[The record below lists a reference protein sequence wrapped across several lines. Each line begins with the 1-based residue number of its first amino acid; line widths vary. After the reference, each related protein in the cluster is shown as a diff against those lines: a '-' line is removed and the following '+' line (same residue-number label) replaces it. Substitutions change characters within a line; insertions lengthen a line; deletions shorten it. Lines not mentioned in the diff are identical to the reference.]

1 MARDHLIPHF
11 EPRAFENFAALEPTA
26 SLSLSFLHPSRS
38 DQRQILVELGAG
50 QRKKGG
56 ISKVCQVSLQIG
68 RSLSFNLAGWIS
80 TQRRGNTPHFN
91 ERLPQSKILFC
102 TLDGVPSP
110 HPPSFLLWTV
120 FSLFHI
126 LSQLSLTAHIHLGPS
141 IHDVRKILS
150 PSPCYPHTQA
160 TYQ

>member
-1 MARDHLIPHF
+1 MVGWWVVARDHLIPHF

-26 SLSLSFLHPSRS
+26 SLSPSFLHPSRS

-50 QRKKGG
+50 QRKGG

-91 ERLPQSKILFC
+91 EGLPQSKILFC
-102 TLDGVPSP
+102 TLDGVP
-110 HPPSFLLWTV
+110 
-120 FSLFHI
+120 
-126 LSQLSLTAHIHLGPS
+126 
-141 IHDVRKILS
+141 LS
-150 PSPCYPHTQA
+150 PSTILPPLDSFFIIPYPFSAFPHSSHPFGTIHS
-160 TYQ
+160 